1 MLSLVA
7 ANSLNKEESE
17 IAARDGGF
25 FFFLIFKVLSVS
37 NRTLQPGCT
46 YWLSICKEQ
55 IEIFDFIISMD
66 KRWWGYSKYCKNEK
80 IVF

>member
-37 NRTLQPGCT
+37 NRTLQGANRN
-46 YWLSICKEQ
+46 I
-55 IEIFDFIISMD
+55 
-66 KRWWGYSKYCKNEK
+66 
-80 IVF
+80 